1 MKKKPVKIRN
11 FRKTDWQRFH
21 LLLLESLND
30 WQNRLDS
37 KDVDL
42 AWNCLLRAINSSL
55 DVVAPYRTV
64 STRNFISSPRVRIA
78 LRYRRRF
85 FRAYCDH
92 PSIEALAAYIKST
105 LIADKVVNSDL
116 RYRENQIIHNK
127 DQRFFG
133 LTSIAVSL
141 KISILIP

>member
-1 MKKKPVKIRN
+1 MQKTVKIRN

-64 STRNFISSPRVRIA
+64 STRNFISSPRVRTA
-78 LRYRRRF
+78 LRYK
-85 FRAYCDH
+85 A
-92 PSIEALAAYIKST
+92 
-105 LIADKVVNSDL
+105 
-116 RYRENQIIHNK
+116 
-127 DQRFFG
+127 
-133 LTSIAVSL
+133 
-141 KISILIP
+141 